1 MSYICTDQDLLSLSN
16 AILDCIPTPTLTN
29 DQKSIVLTIR
39 NLKRFLSSD
48 SQKII
53 TWNYNIIKA
62 RKSDRE
68 ISDPINQA
76 LLDLMKDYIS
86 FHEAI
91 SNASLLD
98 TLFDLVKLE
107 PQVMAWLLCSI
118 GEKLPQTICLRLHE
132 YLILGFSVY
141 SNPFL
146 GATNEAL
153 NDDQSSI
160 TYMADR
166 VFSHLLAIEE
176 HREVVVKSLIALI
189 EQYCSWIANQNTLE
203 TDLQRFTL
211 GYLLSLPKIS
221 IKLFDASWPHIFKRL
236 YKDDAAGSIFLY
248 ERNTNQSIVKHCNG
262 DIEDIAS
269 VFPRWLTTIAFDPNG
284 SIMKH
289 AADVAIMLDTLAH
302 DSRLDLGYLIP
313 TGDKSIID
321 SLRPSFDKIDVK
333 STSIDLIDWAV
344 SSMKIGRGVD
354 DLKIPLFLLQLVVLK
369 KDVTKE
375 EAVDMFVQLIIRL
388 DRPKDDKTCDEGA
401 RYLIL
406 NLVSSVDP
414 KWPGIFGLVLE
425 IIFSRA
431 IPMHIADS
439 GGSVNVEKIL
449 GNLAMLFEES
459 NGIARPGF
467 LAYQAYLTSH
477 WRQVL
482 LLFLNHPSMECRAV
496 GYRVLTNS
504 RFWENTDTVEGCESS
519 LISRLII
526 DAWFRHMKG
535 RYLRFGE
542 EEETLVVN
550 EQQKLIAHCCQHIEL
565 AKAMLSYAI
574 DCILGGAVEIFPT
587 VDVNALQ
594 QEKMSL
600 YDKVRENLD
609 SQLQQQQNQNVYKKP
624 PQFVTTIDFAKQ
636 GTGSIDV
643 RDAIY
648 VDNIERTA
656 SLFFQFSESS
666 QVTPSQ
672 YLAVSRS
679 ILNRLSSIWTPSAV
693 SLESYDDVLPHNIP
707 HQSDIAIGNAFKD
720 HPVLFIIF
728 EKYTTD
734 QSTSAEE
741 HPATNDIIRS
751 ILVYFIVFWNMK
763 EVVNVPTTM
772 KFATQLEETIRLL
785 FLLKSVLPQ
794 FLVNSYHVFPFM
806 SAKDLGDILLQVIW
820 YYLRRSNPN
829 TNHIP
834 GIKKIVSST
843 ETEDLKE
850 KCKKRLS
857 KICERRLK
865 LLESSPAWHDALK
878 STLSKLD
885 L

>member
-1 MSYICTDQDLLSLSN
+1 
-16 AILDCIPTPTLTN
+16 
-29 DQKSIVLTIR
+29 
-39 NLKRFLSSD
+39 
-48 SQKII
+48 
-53 TWNYNIIKA
+53 
-62 RKSDRE
+62 
-68 ISDPINQA
+68 
-76 LLDLMKDYIS
+76 
-86 FHEAI
+86 
-91 SNASLLD
+91 
-98 TLFDLVKLE
+98 
-107 PQVMAWLLCSI
+107 MAWLLCSI
-118 GEKLPQTICLRLHE
+118 GEKLPQTICSRLHQ
-132 YLILGFSVY
+132 YLILGLSIY

-146 GATNEAL
+146 GSTNEAL
-153 NDDQSSI
+153 NHDQSSVI
-160 TYMADR
+160 YMADQI
-166 VFSHLLAIEE
+166 FSHLLAIEQQKE
-176 HREVVVKSLIALI
+176 AVIESLMSLI
-189 EQYCSWIANQNTLE
+189 EQYYSWIINDKTLE

-211 GYLLSLPKIS
+211 SYLISLPRIS
-221 IKLFDASWPHIFKRL
+221 VKLFDESWPHIFKRL

-248 ERNTNQSIVKHCNG
+248 EKNTKQSVVKHPSG
-262 DIEDIAS
+262 DIEDVTS
-269 VFPRWLTTIAFDPNG
+269 VFPRWLTMIAFDPNG

-289 AADVAIMLDTLAH
+289 AVDVAIMLDTLAH
-302 DSRLDLGYLIP
+302 DNRLDLAYLIP

-321 SLRPSFDKIDVK
+321 SLRPSFEKIDVK
-333 STSIDLIDWAV
+333 STSIDLIDWAI

-401 RYLIL
+401 RYLIF

-431 IPMHIADS
+431 IPMHIANS

-449 GNLAMLFEES
+449 GNLAMLFEKS
-459 NGIARPGF
+459 NDVARPGF

-504 RFWENTDTVEGCESS
+504 RFWENTDTVEGCEAQ

-526 DAWFRHMKG
+526 DAWFRHIKG

-542 EEETLVVN
+542 VEEVSVVN
-550 EQQKLIAHCCQHIEL
+550 EQQKLIAHCCQHVEL
-565 AKAMLSYAI
+565 AKVMLSYAM

-609 SQLQQQQNQNVYKKP
+609 SQLQQQQNQNLYKKP
-624 PQFVTTIDFAKQ
+624 PQFVTTLEFAKQ
-636 GTGSIDV
+636 GGDGAGFIDV

-656 SLFFQFSESS
+656 TLFFQFNESS
-666 QVTPSQ
+666 LVTPDQ
-672 YLAVSRS
+672 YLAVSRHV
-679 ILNRLSSIWTPSAV
+679 LNRLSSIWSPSAV

-707 HQSDIAIGNAFKD
+707 YQSDIAIGNAFKD

-734 QSTSAEE
+734 QNTSAEE
-741 HPATNDIIRS
+741 NLVTNDIVRS

-763 EVVNVPTTM
+763 EVVNVPTTI
-772 KFATQLEETIRLL
+772 KFATQLEETTRLL
-785 FLLKSVLPQ
+785 NLLKSVLPQ

-820 YYLRRSNPN
+820 YYLRWSNPN
-829 TNHIP
+829 TTHIP

-850 KCKKRLS
+850 KCKKRLL

-865 LLESSPAWHDALK
+865 LLESSPAWHEALK
-878 STLSKLD
+878 ATLSKLES
-885 L
+885 